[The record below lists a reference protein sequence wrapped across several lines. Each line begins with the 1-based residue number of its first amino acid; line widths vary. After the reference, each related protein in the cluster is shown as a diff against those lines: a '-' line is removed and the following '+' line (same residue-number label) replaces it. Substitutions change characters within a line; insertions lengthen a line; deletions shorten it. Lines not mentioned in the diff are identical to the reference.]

1 MYQQQQSLSTSSSVI
16 GTELSSVRSGEV
28 SPSLVDT
35 ESEYATNVSSSMSS
49 GEIVSAAVEKY
60 RDQVRAT
67 HARAEQCTLQRKAS
81 ATTTTTTTPANNN
94 RMSLAYDCLQKTTP
108 NLHLEY
114 PEDAEEHYNAIRLA
128 MAPWAQTS
136 AHLPHTGINYNGPWI
151 ENYWISNF
159 EPLFDDPPITTD
171 DDDKNDDNND
181 NTTACL
187 STYFGP
193 FIPIFV
199 PFVDHFCAMGFDN
212 RIYPPGLMDTL
223 LSQLRPNVPYIA
235 VSQNDLGLYLNQLK
249 LPNLLVLSAG
259 GYGHIPIPLLKQFEP
274 LNNDVDLKERPY
286 DLSYVGRLDHAPKN
300 MRKHVHSFFNQY
312 SQATFNSV
320 TQENDFKYLYYHG
333 DDWKQVMRNS
343 RFS

>member
-16 GTELSSVRSGEV
+16 GTELSSVRSGDV
-28 SPSLVDT
+28 SPSSVGT
-35 ESEYATNVSSSMSS
+35 ESETATNVPSSGGS
-49 GEIVSAAVEKY
+49 GEIVSAAGPVEKY
-60 RDQVRAT
+60 REQVRAT
-67 HARAEQCTLQRKAS
+67 HARAQQCTRQRKAS
-81 ATTTTTTTPANNN
+81 ATTTTTTTPSNNI
-94 RMSLAYDCLQKTTP
+94 RMSLAYDCLLKTTS

-114 PEDAEEHYNAIRLA
+114 PEDAEEHYNDIRLA

-151 ENYWISNF
+151 ENYWISHF

-171 DDDKNDDNND
+171 DDDKNDDNN
-181 NTTACL
+181 NNNNTTTACL

-212 RIYPPGLMDTL
+212 RIYPPDSMDTL

-235 VSQNDLGLYLNQLK
+235 VSQNDLGLYLNQWK

-274 LNNDVDLKERPY
+274 LNNDVDLKRMIY
-286 DLSYVGRLDHAPKN
+286 RTL
-300 MRKHVHSFFNQY
+300 
-312 SQATFNSV
+312 
-320 TQENDFKYLYYHG
+320 
-333 DDWKQVMRNS
+333 DDWITHLKI
-343 RFS
+343 